1 MCTAPARRLH
11 CPEGHRGSRSHP
23 DTTGPGRRA
32 RAHALGHAEIDCI
45 GRRVEEVVPST
56 LMGQVIDSGQ
66 PILVDLLSN
75 QAGTPQ
81 GDGVTGMG
89 SGLAFPI
96 PTPFSSANQSAD
108 VRNRKFQLPI
118 LCQRGDRDA
127 AIRSV
132 Q

>member
-81 GDGVTGMG
+81 GDGVRDGVTGMG
-89 SGLAFPI
+89 IAVGTPI
-96 PTPFSSANQSAD
+96 TERPPH
-108 VRNRKFQLPI
+108 
-118 LCQRGDRDA
+118 
-127 AIRSV
+127 RSV
-132 Q
+132 HAQLTHSAPTLGV